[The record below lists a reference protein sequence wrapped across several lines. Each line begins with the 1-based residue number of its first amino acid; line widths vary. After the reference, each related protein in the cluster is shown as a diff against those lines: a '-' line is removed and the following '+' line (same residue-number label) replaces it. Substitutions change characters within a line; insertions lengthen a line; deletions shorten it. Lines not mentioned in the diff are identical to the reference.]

1 MERPHAMAGEM
12 REAVLGLRQKHPGW
26 GPRKLKVVLER
37 SREAVP
43 AASTIGELLRREGL
57 VHRRRRRRYG
67 TAAGSE
73 PLAHAE
79 AANDV
84 WSIDYK
90 GWFRTGDGQRCEPLT
105 ITDNASRYLL
115 RLTAMPGIEQKRVRA
130 VMEAAFREYGL
141 PKAIRSDN
149 GSPFVTGAPG
159 GLSELSI
166 WWIRLG
172 IRHERIEPGEPQQNG
187 RHERFHWSL
196 VKEMLDYQIEWDLP
210 LQQRE
215 FVRYERE
222 FNEERPHEA
231 LGMGTPAGAYRASER
246 SYPARI
252 PEMEYDSSYYIRRVN
267 WQGRFLWNG
276 ERVALSPVLAEE
288 WIGLKEVEEDLM
300 EVMYGPVLLGW
311 LDHQTGTFVRRE
323 RAERWAARSEQSA
336 EKGAGLHCALPCGPP
351 PDGGDGLRSAQPLSA
366 PAPTG

>member
-1 MERPHAMAGEM
+1 
-12 REAVLGLRQKHPGW
+12 
-26 GPRKLKVVLER
+26 
-37 SREAVP
+37 
-43 AASTIGELLRREGL
+43 
-57 VHRRRRRRYG
+57 
-67 TAAGSE
+67 
-73 PLAHAE
+73 
-79 AANDV
+79 
-84 WSIDYK
+84 
-90 GWFRTGDGQRCEPLT
+90 
-105 ITDNASRYLL
+105 LL

-196 VKEMLDYQIEWDLP
+196 VKEMLDYRIEWDLP

-252 PEMEYDSSYYIRRVN
+252 PEMEYDSSYYIRRAN

-300 EVMYGPVLLGW
+300 EVMYGPVLLG
-311 LDHQTGTFVRRE
+311 
-323 RAERWAARSEQSA
+323 
-336 EKGAGLHCALPCGPP
+336 
-351 PDGGDGLRSAQPLSA
+351 
-366 PAPTG
+366 

>member
-37 SREAVP
+37 RREAVP

-73 PLAHAE
+73 PLAHAV

-90 GWFRTGDGQRCEPLT
+90 GWFRTGDGQRFEPLT

-166 WWIRLG
+166 WWMRLG
-172 IRHERIEPGEPQQNG
+172 IRHERIEPDEPQQNG
-187 RHERFHWSL
+187 RHERFHR
-196 VKEMLDYQIEWDLP
+196 KCAITE
-210 LQQRE
+210 
-215 FVRYERE
+215 
-222 FNEERPHEA
+222 
-231 LGMGTPAGAYRASER
+231 
-246 SYPARI
+246 
-252 PEMEYDSSYYIRRVN
+252 SS
-267 WQGRFLWNG
+267 
-276 ERVALSPVLAEE
+276 
-288 WIGLKEVEEDLM
+288 
-300 EVMYGPVLLGW
+300 
-311 LDHQTGTFVRRE
+311 
-323 RAERWAARSEQSA
+323 
-336 EKGAGLHCALPCGPP
+336 GAGHYNNESSCGMSGSSMKNGRMRRCGWGRRPGRIGHRKGTIRQGSRRWSATLPTTS
-351 PDGGDGLRSAQPLSA
+351 GG
-366 PAPTG
+366 